1 MARRSS
7 WEQFADNFTRFHD
20 MGNKLQMGME
30 NRKTMEE
37 EVQVSGLV
45 KGMGPGGPN
54 QNDKRYSYG
63 GKSYSEEITPE
74 MLTGLRNQRL
84 INTMAKFGD
93 SKGAMELQQKQATI
107 DASNAATAAQ
117 VGQNELFAKTFKD
130 QADAYGLKNE
140 ATKSQIG
147 LSDAQAERI
156 LATYPVEVR
165 KGKAVALG
173 LEWDNK
179 YSEKTFDFRVDEA
192 ESTSKSAGSDAEI
205 RAIEEN
211 EMRLT
216 SNSRVASAN
225 STFETNVDDNNTTK
239 LENKVKRNAAE
250 TKILVNDAMVNFR
263 NKAAKAPHLGG
274 FKDDEAARDFLID
287 SMGKIDIGL
296 ADDLRD
302 NYNTAEIT
310 NLSNQSLVLKKRAL
324 AAFAEGGID
333 QLSQTIDDTNGIN
346 NTKVIQDGD
355 LMAIHEYT
363 KDGQFVRVIAEGN
376 SPEEFNKN
384 LMISL
389 DPATMMETSKAYM
402 DLAKTDSETA
412 YNKALK
418 EWKVAETKGLKNAT
432 TKPTKESWAV
442 GLLMKNPED
451 PIGLAALLGME
462 LSPEEINIMIA
473 DKKVLEGL
481 DRDEEVEQAKRLAE
495 VNTPGGTANLNNKD
509 GIIKKEV
516 VAEKGDLAAELAN
529 ANELIAK
536 AQYPANAPIMVEA
549 RELLESVS
557 APGNINAELIAIDK
571 ALEEAKALP
580 ERVRTKQNTIKSLEA
595 RKAEFT
601 KLLSGLSGG

>member
-333 QLSQTIDDTNGIN
+333 QLSQTIDDTNGVN
-346 NTKVIQDGD
+346 DTKVVTDGD
-355 LMAIHEYT
+355 YMSIHEYDT
-363 KDGQFVRVIAEGN
+363 DGNFVRIIAEGN

-384 LMISL
+384 LMVSL

-402 DLAKTDSETA
+402 DLAKSDADTQYTLAMAE
-412 YNKALK
+412 KAK
-418 EWKVAETKGLKNAT
+418 QEGISSKNAR
-432 TKPTKESWAV
+432 KKYTKEDWAV
-442 GLLMKNPED
+442 ELLMKNPDD
-451 PIGLAALLGME
+451 PIGLAALLGREM
-462 LSPEEINIMIA
+462 SPEEINIMVA
-473 DKKVLEGL
+473 DRKVLEGL
-481 DRDEEVEQAKRLAE
+481 DRDEELEQAKRLAE
-495 VNTPGGTANLNNKD
+495 VNTPGGTDNLNDKD
-509 GIIKKEV
+509 GIVKPEV
-516 VAEKGDLAAELAN
+516 VAKKGDLAAELAN
-529 ANELIAK
+529 ANELITK

-571 ALEEAKALP
+571 ALKEAKALP